1 MLRLRAHARHL
12 REAQRARMAT
22 SAPRGRRAAPARRPS
37 SSPMR
42 DRSGERQ
49 MAVDAALSPS
59 LAASSFPRNP
69 LIPGV
74 LIPRAPRWHGCVSAR
89 LHSCRGATCACVH
102 GLNVSVFARRHPA
115 AQRDSRAVPLR
126 TTQQRKGQSGGTLC
140 PGFRPPVAIAGT
152 LAPRLKQRWRRG
164 GGKAEGREPSPRCTD
179 GRFLLARQ
187 GFGSSRGHANSPAR
201 T

>member
-1 MLRLRAHARHL
+1 M
-12 REAQRARMAT
+12 
-22 SAPRGRRAAPARRPS
+22 PPIYN
-37 SSPMR
+37 
-42 DRSGERQ
+42 
-49 MAVDAALSPS
+49 VDAALSPS

-74 LIPRAPRWHGCVSAR
+74 LIPRAPRWHRCVSAR

-115 AQRDSRAVPLR
+115 AQRDPRAVPLR

-152 LAPRLKQRWRRG
+152 LAPRLKRRWRRG